1 MSDSSARAHLGIW
14 GGQITPSFKERF
26 GQAYDI
32 EIQRWVNAVRTGDAT
47 GDYIDGPG
55 AWDGYAAA
63 AVCAAGVQSLETG
76 QPVAVDMVVARLDQG
91 GMTHEDRTRP
101 HAVPPRLRPA
111 RIPAVVA
118 ELGYEYL
125 QLTPHRDF
133 IPFFNHPR
141 ADDEL
146 VAQFRK
152 ACADAGVGIAS
163 VLPVLRWSGPD
174 EDAREAAVRN
184 WKRVIQIT
192 VDLGVNVI
200 NTEFSGRP
208 EKAEESER
216 AFFRSMEE
224 LVPIIER
231 EGIDVR
237 IDPHPDD
244 FVEDG
249 LEAVRIIRG
258 INSPNIGMVYVACH
272 TYHMGAGMIEIMRAA
287 GDKLRLV
294 HVADTMDHHRSHGLR
309 YITNPPGNPV
319 RVHQH
324 LKIGDGDVDWDEFF
338 GGLAEIGFYDR
349 PDTVMVSSVFAED
362 ENAARRLALPT
373 EDHDRLRRQIQ
384 EMRQQMNQHHRPL
397 VNNKAFP
404 GTSGNTAPVTNP
416 ATGEVTGEVA
426 LASVED
432 ARAVIDAAAAAFPA
446 WRDTSLAKRTQIL
459 FNVPG
464 AAQRAQGRA
473 RRDHHQRAR
482 QGRLRRARRSQPR
495 PGGRRIRLRH
505 PASAQGRLHRE
516 RLDQGRRLLDPPA
529 ARPGRHHHPVQLP
542 RHGADVVLPHRDRRR
557 QHRRA
562 QAVARRTPPPR
573 CGWPS
578 CGPKPACRAGVFNVL
593 QGDKTAV
600 DELLTNPAVK
610 SISFVGSTP
619 IAQYVYAT
627 GTAARQARPGPRW
640 RQEPRRDPAR
650 RRPGPGR
657 RRDGQRRL
665 RLRR

>member
-1 MSDSSARAHLGIW
+1 MKIALDP
-14 GGQITPSFKERF
+14 TPFHH
-26 GQAYDI
+26 
-32 EIQRWVNAVRTGDAT
+32 
-47 GDYIDGPG
+47 DYEL
-55 AWDGYAAA
+55 
-63 AVCAAGVQSLETG
+63 LEF
-76 QPVAVDMVVARLDQG
+76 
-91 GMTHEDRTRP
+91 
-101 HAVPPRLRPA
+101 PR
-111 RIPAVVA
+111 VVA

-146 VAQFRK
+146 VAKFRK

-184 WKRVIQIT
+184 WKRVVQIT

-224 LVPIIER
+224 LVPIFER

-249 LEAVRIIRG
+249 MEAVRIIRG
-258 INSPNIGMVYVACH
+258 VNSPNIGMVYVACH
-272 TYHMGAGMIEIMRAA
+272 TFHMGGTMGTNMTEIMRAA
-287 GDKLRLV
+287 GDRLRLV

-309 YITNPPGNPV
+309 YITNPPGNPA

-362 ENAARRLALPT
+362 ENAHEVSRYQLDAMTDYVAKYRNENDMSSNT
-373 EDHDRLRRQIQ
+373 ISHWI
-384 EMRQQMNQHHRPL
+384 
-397 VNNKAFP
+397 NNKAYP
-404 GTSGNTAPVTNP
+404 GTSGATAPVTNP

-446 WRDTSLAKRTQIL
+446 WRDTSLAKRAAIL
-459 FNVPG
+459 FNF
-464 AAQRAQGRA
+464 R
-473 RRDHHQRAR
+473 
-482 QGRLRRARRSQPR
+482 
-495 PGGRRIRLRH
+495 
-505 PASAQGRLHRE
+505 
-516 RLDQGRRLLDPPA
+516 
-529 ARPGRHHHPVQLP
+529 
-542 RHGADVVLPHRDRRR
+542 
-557 QHRRA
+557 
-562 QAVARRTPPPR
+562 
-573 CGWPS
+573 
-578 CGPKPACRAGVFNVL
+578 
-593 QGDKTAV
+593 
-600 DELLTNPAVK
+600 ELLN
-610 SISFVGSTP
+610 
-619 IAQYVYAT
+619 
-627 GTAARQARPGPRW
+627 ARKGELAEIITSEHGKVVS
-640 RQEPRRDPAR
+640 DAL
-650 RRPGPGR
+650 G
-657 RRDGQRRL
+657 
-665 RLRR
+665 